1 MTKSIV
7 GYSLFDSDEIA
18 DLEEKCV
25 SMIKRA
31 SKGKLKAD
39 SVSLHKR
46 ERRVTYQFGK
56 GYRLGRKEQEIAKL
70 KDPLDISPIPEW
82 IQGIDDQSNVSMNS
96 CAVKSFNELF
106 TELIISCYIN
116 QAMNY

>member
-1 MTKSIV
+1 MKASVILFTYEFRNGDEIANVTKSVV

-18 DLEEKCV
+18 DLEEKCL

-70 KDPLDISPIPEW
+70 KDSLDISPIPDW
-82 IQGIDDQSNVSMNS
+82 IEGIDDRNNVSIR
-96 CAVKSFNELF
+96 E
-106 TELIISCYIN
+106 
-116 QAMNY
+116 